1 MERQGGPGPGIYGCM
16 PSMHAV
22 PEHGRAEGD
31 GVPLEHEIGMSRGG
45 RWMKCKRASPSRYA
59 RLTPGQDRTGDLQ
72 RVGLTS

>member
-1 MERQGGPGPGIYGCM
+1 MERQGGQGPGTYGCM

-45 RWMKCKRASPSRYA
+45 ALDEVQPREPRRDMLDLHLA
-59 RLTPGQDRTGDLQ
+59 RIELATFSVWG
-72 RVGLTS
+72 